1 MGSYH
6 LVHDKEC
13 FSCPIF
19 SLFFS
24 CWLYDV
30 FCFSIFHALR
40 FSCRSVVGYDEGSGG
55 GNLVFQFFMIHMRYE
70 IIGIK
75 LVIVCMH
82 VFPDLSNKMMIL
94 RDCAL
99 VPCFVFG
106 SPTLDCSFFISD
118 QQHWSR
124 FLILVLLSC
133 GSLGFSCFGLKLLCI
148 FLVLNVRLLYIE
160 HNSAQWCQ

>member
-75 LVIVCMH
+75 LVIVCMYF
-82 VFPDLSNKMMIL
+82 FPDLLNIMVFL

-99 VPCFVFG
+99 VPCFYVWITNARL
-106 SPTLDCSFFISD
+106 SIFISD
-118 QQHWSR
+118 RQR
-124 FLILVLLSC
+124 A
-133 GSLGFSCFGLKLLCI
+133 GSFSF
-148 FLVLNVRLLYIE
+148 
-160 HNSAQWCQ
+160 